1 MIKSI
6 NEPDTLSL
14 DEPVVPQPPPKE
26 QPKPKAKDAD
36 DDDDDTKPIG
46 KRHK

>member
-6 NEPDTLSL
+6 NEPDTPSE
-14 DEPVVPQPPPKE
+14 DTPVTPAPAPPP
-26 QPKPKAKDAD
+26 PKAKDD
-36 DDDDDTKPIG
+36 DDKAPIG